1 VFGVRERFDRGSL
14 LVIVLTFV
22 LFSVALFVK
31 GLTHDILLE
40 AGVFLV
46 SVKLIMMSSKITNI
60 SEDIVQKVSV
70 ICAPLGSGDSAS
82 NTRAT
87 LDAIYA
93 LLQRLEQE
101 NSNTLR
107 G

>member
-1 VFGVRERFDRGSL
+1 M
-14 LVIVLTFV
+14 
-22 LFSVALFVK
+22 
-31 GLTHDILLE
+31 
-40 AGVFLV
+40 FLV

-82 NTRAT
+82 TTRAT

-101 NSNTLR
+101 NSNMIR

>member
-1 VFGVRERFDRGSL
+1 VFGLRKRFDPASL

-31 GLTHDILLE
+31 GLTHDILIE
-40 AGVFLV
+40 AGVLLV

-60 SEDIVQKVSV
+60 SQEIVQKVSV
-70 ICAPLGSGDSAS
+70 ICAPPGSDDSAS
-82 NTRAT
+82 TTRAT
-87 LDAIYA
+87 LDAIHA
-93 LLQRLEQE
+93 LLERLERE
-101 NSNTLR
+101 NSDTLR